1 MQHEDPW
8 DKYERDVGTN
18 NKGVCIQSE
27 CKKNLL
33 LKYNA
38 IRKWWV
44 AGAADILMIAIFEGM
59 VRLRKDDVN
68 VFDKCV
74 IVMLLCSYLMLLESV
89 VF

>member
-8 DKYERDVGTN
+8 DKYERDAGIHN
-18 NKGVCIQSE
+18 NGVCIQSE

-33 LKYNA
+33 LRYNA

-44 AGAADILMIAIFEGM
+44 AGAADILMIAIFEEM

-74 IVMLLCSYLMLLESV
+74 IVMLKCSYLMLLESV